1 MARLISLGIIV
12 LLIAILGLTFYRIF
26 APFLVPLFLAALT
39 AFLGQPIFRYCLARC
54 RNRRSWAALL
64 STTAII
70 AAVMLPLV
78 VSIVLG
84 VLQLVVI
91 TFQSRDAFVTAI
103 EKARFTETGQMIE
116 DSGDDLGAHAARPI
130 WQQKFV
136 GQGVTLLDRV
146 CGPELSWIEIDVL
159 HSVTADDVEAIKADA
174 SLLRVSRE
182 TWVGEQMQRMR
193 GVLQQVVLQSVRV
206 LASSLGYAANLVAA
220 LAALLIA
227 LIVYTIALYYF
238 FLDGVDLLTATE
250 TLIPMDR
257 VRQRELIANFASS
270 IRAVVMA
277 TFLAAVGQGLATA
290 IGIKLVGMGPFFLL
304 LIASTLSALIPM
316 AGTWLVWFPCACVLA
331 WQGHWGAAIFLSVYG
346 IGFVGMLDNVIRT
359 YVLKNETKLH
369 PLLAV
374 VSVFGGLQ
382 VMGLW
387 GVFMGPVVAC
397 CLHSLLEIFNQEVR
411 AMTQEPAP

>member
-1 MARLISLGIIV
+1 MARLISLGIIG
-12 LLIAILGLTFYRIF
+12 LLIAILGLTFYQIF

-39 AFLGQPIFRYCLARC
+39 AFLGQPIFRYCLTRC

-64 STTAII
+64 STCAII
-70 AAVMLPLV
+70 AAVMLPLL

-91 TFQSRDAFVTAI
+91 AFESRDAFVTAI
-103 EKARFTETGQMIE
+103 EKARSHESGQFVE
-116 DSGDDLGAHAARPI
+116 DSVDDHKAPAARPN
-130 WQQKFV
+130 WQQDFV
-136 GQGVTLLDRV
+136 GHGVSLLDRA
-146 CGPELSWIEIDVL
+146 CGPELSWVEIDVL
-159 HSVTADDVEAIKADA
+159 HSVTADDVEAIKADH

-182 TWVGEQMQRMR
+182 AWVGEQMQRLR
-193 GVLQQVVLQSVRV
+193 GMMQQVVLQSVRG
-206 LASSLGYAANLVAA
+206 LAKSLGYAANIVAA

-227 LIVYTIALYYF
+227 AMVYTIALYYF
-238 FLDGVDLLTATE
+238 FLEGLDLLTAAE
-250 TLIPMDR
+250 SLIPMDR
-257 VRQRELIANFASS
+257 VRQRELITKFASS
-270 IRAVVMA
+270 VRAVVMA

-290 IGIKLVGMGPFFLL
+290 IGIKLIGMGPFFLL

-316 AGTWLVWFPCACVLA
+316 AGTWLVWFPCVCVLA
-331 WQGHWGAAIFLSVYG
+331 WQGHWGSAIFLSVYG
-346 IGFVGMLDNVIRT
+346 IGLVGMLDNVIRT

-397 CLHSLLEIFNQEVR
+397 CLHSLLEMFNQEVR
-411 AMTQEPAP
+411 VLTQEPGS

>member
-1 MARLISLGIIV
+1 MARLISLGIIA
-12 LLIAILGLTFYRIF
+12 LLIAMLGLTFYQIF

-39 AFLGQPIFRYCLARC
+39 AFLGQPIFRYCLTRC

-64 STTAII
+64 STGAII
-70 AAVMLPLV
+70 GAVMLPLV

-91 TFQSRDAFVTAI
+91 TFKSRDAFITAI
-103 EKARFTETGQMIE
+103 DKARFNETGQLI
-116 DSGDDLGAHAARPI
+116 DNSGDDPGAHAARPN
-130 WQQKFV
+130 WHQNFV
-136 GQGVTLLDRV
+136 DHGVSLLDRA

-159 HSVTADDVEAIKADA
+159 HSVTDDDVAAIKADGT
-174 SLLRVSRE
+174 LLRVAR
-182 TWVGEQMQRMR
+182 TVWIGEQIHRLR

-220 LAALLIA
+220 LAALVIA

-238 FLDGVDLLTATE
+238 FLDGVELLTAAE
-250 TLIPMDR
+250 SLIPMDR
-257 VRQRELIANFASS
+257 LRQRELIANFASS
-270 IRAVVMA
+270 VRAVVLA

-331 WQGHWGAAIFLSVYG
+331 WQGHWGSAIFLSVYG

-411 AMTQEPAP
+411 AITQEPAA